1 MSIPINPNDYFKTTN
16 GLDPLLLSEMPNT
29 ITANDIINRYK
40 GQNHDLIQ
48 IGELQKTDYF
58 NNLMKCT
65 SAKKAY
71 CALLK
76 NKNAEKINIRIP
88 MPNGVSNIDQK
99 IKAYDLNKNGE
110 KASNIEYA
118 LNFYNKYI
126 PIKKDQFNDNLGITP
141 EYCNNFMTVY
151 CQNVYE
157 DLGRKMGGK
166 KNITQS
172 DMTLYCP
179 ECACYGNTYFD
190 MSKFTYNDNE
200 EDVKVGTAIKILE
213 PLYKQKRSCQLEG
226 CTINHYSP
234 EEYNSNC
241 GAINVQ
247 YCNNTTAISGNID
260 SGIETVIKGT
270 NNCIQNAEIAQQ
282 KADKTAQI
290 AKKDEQ
296 EATKAEQKANEPTA
310 TKEDKQNAQEL
321 RQKADESQK
330 IADESQKIADESQK
344 ALDTPIN
351 NNTSIN
357 TPINNE
363 EEKSNKTM
371 IIIIAIIAAVVIL
384 IVIIIIVVVLS
395 KKKQTGG
402 KTKKLF

>member
-29 ITANDIINRYK
+29 VTANDIINRYK

-58 NNLMKCT
+58 NNLMKCS

-71 CALLK
+71 CVLLK

-179 ECACYGNTYFD
+179 ECACYGNSYFD

-234 EEYNSNC
+234 EEYTSNC

-270 NNCIQNAEIAQQ
+270 NNCIQNVETAQQ
-282 KADKTAQI
+282 KADETAQI
-290 AKKDEQ
+290 AKKDDQ
-296 EATKAEQKANEPTA
+296 EAIKAEQKANEPTA

-330 IADESQKIADESQK
+330 IANDSQKIADAAQK
-344 ALDTPIN
+344 ALDTPI

-402 KTKKLF
+402 KIKKLF

>member
-1 MSIPINPNDYFKTTN
+1 MSIPSNPNDYFKTTN
-16 GLDPLLLSEMPNT
+16 GVDPLLLSEMPNT

-76 NKNAEKINIRIP
+76 NKNTEKINIRIP
-88 MPNGVSNIDQK
+88 MPNGVSSIDQK

-179 ECACYGNTYFD
+179 ECACYGNSYFD

-282 KADKTAQI
+282 KADETAQI

-351 NNTSIN
+351 NTSIN

-371 IIIIAIIAAVVIL
+371 IIIIAIIAVVAIL
-384 IVIIIIVVVLS
+384 VVIIIIVVVLS
-395 KKKQTGG
+395 KRRQTGG
-402 KTKKLF
+402 NTKKLF